1 MNNAKDM
8 VEAFEQY
15 YSTKA
20 SAKRY
25 SAKMANTIVDSYAW
39 LGDRYKTALYE
50 EVIREFV
57 PTIARPLPDMAALAA
72 AERQLPAPATFAQ
85 AHHEN
90 RADLERVDKSIRTM
104 VNEKAK
110 VEGELNHAER
120 ERIRAK
126 VRRGDASKWEIRWIT
141 VIDEFNNDWARAT
154 RVLGDVEERV

>member
-8 VEAFEQY
+8 LEAFEQY
-15 YSTKA
+15 YSTKQ

-25 SAKMANTIVDSYAW
+25 SGKMANTIVDSYSW

-85 AHHEN
+85 THFEN
-90 RADLERVDKSIRTM
+90 RADLERVDKSIRGM

-110 VEGELNHAER
+110 VEGEVNHAER
-120 ERIRAK
+120 ERVRGRRA
-126 VRRGDASKWEIRWIT
+126 RGDATKWELRWLQ
-141 VIDEFNNDWARAT
+141 VIEEYKGDYRRAQS
-154 RVLGDVEERV
+154 VLGDVGVRP